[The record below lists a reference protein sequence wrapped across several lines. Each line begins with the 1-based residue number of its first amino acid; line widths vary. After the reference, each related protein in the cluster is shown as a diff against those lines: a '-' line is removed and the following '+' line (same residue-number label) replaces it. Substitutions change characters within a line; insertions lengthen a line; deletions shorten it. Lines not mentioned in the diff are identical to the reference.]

1 MVARTD
7 KAIFKICTA
16 KFCPK
21 CIDEIAEEYIVRP
34 THDIALDASKD
45 ISEKGYCDR
54 CHEKSVML
62 RRRRYSMNARTLKAK
77 GYKSNLRAT
86 KIASRH

>member
-1 MVARTD
+1 MAGTD

-16 KFCPK
+16 KLCPK
-21 CIDEIAEEYIVRP
+21 CIEEMAEEYIVRP
-34 THDIALDASKD
+34 TDDIALDASKD

-62 RRRRYSMNARTLKAK
+62 RRRRYTMNGRTLRAK
-77 GYKSNLRAT
+77 GLDKKWKEFLG
-86 KIASRH
+86 K

>member
-7 KAIFKICTA
+7 KAIFKIRTA

-21 CIDEIAEEYIVRP
+21 CIEEMAEEYIVRP

-62 RRRRYSMNARTLKAK
+62 RRCRYTMNARTLKAK
-77 GYKSNLRAT
+77 GYADKWREYMD
-86 KIASRH
+86 

>member
-1 MVARTD
+1 MTGAMEKGIWR
-7 KAIFKICTA
+7 IGTA
-16 KFCPK
+16 KLCPA
-21 CIDEIAEEYIVRP
+21 CIREMETEYIVRP

-62 RRRRYSMNARTLKAK
+62 RRRRYTMNAKTLKAK
-77 GYKSNLRAT
+77 GLDEKWREYME
-86 KIASRH
+86 